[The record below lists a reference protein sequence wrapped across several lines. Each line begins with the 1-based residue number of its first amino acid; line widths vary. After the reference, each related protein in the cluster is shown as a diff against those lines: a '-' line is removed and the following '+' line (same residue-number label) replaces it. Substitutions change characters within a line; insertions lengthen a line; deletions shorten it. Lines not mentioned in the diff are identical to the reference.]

1 MLSGLPCLG
10 SGLGYRPELAAAI
23 GDHSDRIDWLEVIT
37 EHYLFEPG
45 DQRETLLDLRR
56 RFPIVPHGVEL
67 SLGAPEETDG
77 RYLDALAQ
85 LVADVGAPWF
95 SDHLSFTRAG
105 DVALGTLVPLPR
117 AREVAREVGHRAQ
130 AAQDAVGVPLLLEN
144 ITYYLDLPAPLT
156 EAQFIT
162 EVMEHCECG
171 LLLDLTNL
179 DVNARNHGYSPE
191 EFLDS
196 IPLERVVQV
205 HLAGGEDDPAGA
217 MALDTHAA
225 PVPEQVWTLL
235 SELVKRAPVRT
246 TLLERDAL
254 FPEDFA
260 ELQADLDR
268 ARAVLLG
275 APGTRAGVV

>member
-1 MLSGLPCLG
+1 MKRL
-10 SGLGYRPELAAAI
+10 
-23 GDHSDRIDWLEVIT
+23 
-37 EHYLFEPG
+37 
-45 DQRETLLDLRR
+45 
-56 RFPIVPHGVEL
+56 
-67 SLGAPEETDG
+67 
-77 RYLDALAQ
+77 
-85 LVADVGAPWF
+85 

-117 AREVAREVGHRAQ
+117 AREVAREVGRRAQ
-130 AAQDAVGVPLLLEN
+130 STQAAVGVPLLLEN
-144 ITYYLDLPAPLT
+144 ITYYMDLPAPLT

-179 DVNARNHGYSPE
+179 DINARNHRYSPE

-196 IPLERVVQV
+196 IPLERVVQI
-205 HLAGGEDDPAGA
+205 HLAGGQDGVGDA

-225 PVPEQVWTLL
+225 SVPERVWTLL
-235 SELVKRAPVRT
+235 RELVGRAPVRT

-254 FPEDFA
+254 YPEDFT

-268 ARAVLLG
+268 ARATLLE
-275 APGTRAGVV
+275 APTPGKEMV